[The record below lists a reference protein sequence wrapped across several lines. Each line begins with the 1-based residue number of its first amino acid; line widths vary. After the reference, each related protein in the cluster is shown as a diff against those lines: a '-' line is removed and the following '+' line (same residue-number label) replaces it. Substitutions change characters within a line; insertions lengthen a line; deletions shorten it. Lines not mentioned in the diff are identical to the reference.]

1 MSWMNVLKS
10 GVPCL
15 ECGKVYSLDEFRAN
29 EDKWTKFVDEDG
41 MEFDICPK
49 CSAKSVL
56 VGGAVTQ
63 QPMNIK
69 DKEKLQ

>member
-1 MSWMNVLKS
+1 MSWLNVLKG

-49 CSAKSVL
+49 CSKS
-56 VGGAVTQ
+56 GGKITQ
-63 QPMNIK
+63 PNMNIK
-69 DKEKLQ
+69 DKERLQ